1 MSIQW
6 RKEMAVDESVID
18 EDHKLLIEIVNSF
31 EAAISRKLAPET
43 IDQGLKLLKHYTVEH
58 FRREEELQR
67 AAQYPFFDAH
77 AREHR
82 DVIKKLDNI
91 VAHRRAAATRA
102 DISDVA
108 KEIINLL
115 KDWLVN
121 HIIQSDLRMR
131 PYVAQMKN
139 LRQTMRSLKQ
149 QNNPCA
155 PARPNVQAAPLSS
168 PTAPATTTTKRPS
181 AA

>member
-1 MSIQW
+1 MTIQW
-6 RKEMAVDESVID
+6 RKEMAVDDSVID
-18 EDHKLLIEIVNSF
+18 EDHKLLIEIVNTF
-31 EAAISRKLAPET
+31 EAAINRKLAADT

-67 AAQYPFFDAH
+67 SAQYPFFEAH

-82 DVIKKLDNI
+82 DVIKKLDGI
-91 VAHRRAAATRA
+91 IAHRRTAANRA
-102 DISDVA
+102 DISVVA
-108 KEIINLL
+108 REIIDLL
-115 KDWLVN
+115 KDWLVH

-131 PYVAQMKN
+131 PYVAQMKAH
-139 LRQTMRSLKQ
+139 RQTMRSLKQ
-149 QNNPCA
+149 PSSPCA

-168 PTAPATTTTKRPS
+168 PLSPTKRFS

>member
-139 LRQTMRSLKQ
+139 HRQTMRSLKQ

-168 PTAPATTTTKRPS
+168 PTAPATTKRPS